1 MSKFDLIY
9 EKALLSLKEQDHQ
22 PDGILFKNKVTELA
36 KAIKAFLPQK
46 SNDQETIQTAVDR
59 ALTKTNDEHV
69 MYLDKSVPKNVVIKV
84 SQPTGGDSFEVT
96 LEGSG
101 VPQQPD
107 KSHKIVIG
115 DTQWDESIYEEVLDK
130 LQFVIGAATSAVNQ
144 PPPSEG
150 AGAQPGADA
159 SALPGVGAE
168 AQPGA
173 ETPAP
178 PAV

>member
-9 EKALLSLKEQDHQ
+9 EKALLSLREQDQQ
-22 PDGILFKNKVTELA
+22 PDVVLFKNRVMELA

-46 SNDQETIQTAVDR
+46 SSEQETVIKAVER
-59 ALTKTNDEHV
+59 AFDKDNAEHIIYLND
-69 MYLDKSVPKNVVIKV
+69 SVAKNVIIKV
-84 SQPTGGDSFEVT
+84 SQPTGGDSFEVVIQ
-96 LEGSG
+96 GSD

-107 KSHKIVIG
+107 KSNKIVIT

-130 LQFVIGAATSAVNQ
+130 LQFVIGTATSAVNQ

-150 AGAQPGADA
+150 AGAQPGAEE
-159 SALPGVGAE
+159 SALPGVGA